1 MAPPWTASEASPA
14 LTWLT
19 LAVHAL
25 LWVATVITL
34 ITGAQ
39 YWEQT
44 RKALS

>member
-1 MAPPWTASEASPA
+1 LPDSLHGPVAAFA
-14 LTWLT
+14 
-19 LAVHAL
+19 HAL
-25 LWVATVITL
+25 FWLAALITL